1 MSRTADT
8 IYRQWLML
16 SKIPRFPRTIS
27 TVELN
32 SILSAEGYDVDIR
45 TVQRDL
51 LKLEANFPLCFESEG
66 RKHYWFWV
74 KEAVTQDLPAMEPV
88 TALTFEMA
96 ESYLTPILP
105 KATLALLTPYFNRAK
120 QILHGA
126 SSQLKNW
133 PEKVVVIDRGPAL
146 IKPKIDPSIQQVIY
160 QGLLEEKQIKAI
172 YKPRSPKQSSEY
184 LIHPLGIV
192 NRHGVIY
199 LVCTLWNYQDIK
211 QLALHRFESAELLEE
226 SSTLLEG
233 FNLASYV
240 KNDHQFSYPINDE
253 PIRLKVLFNV
263 GAVEHLYETPLTEDQ
278 VLTIEEDGRVLLEG
292 TTTDTLDLRWWLGG
306 FESRAEILE
315 PVELREHFAKQAQL
329 LIKLYT

>member
-16 SKIPRFPRTIS
+16 TKIPRFPRTIS

-66 RKHYWFWV
+66 RKHHWFWV

-105 KATLALLTPYFNRAK
+105 KATLELLAPYFNRAK
-120 QILHGA
+120 QIMQGTSTH
-126 SSQLKNW
+126 LKDW
-133 PEKVVVIDRGPAL
+133 PEKVAVIDRGPVL
-146 IKPKIDPSIQQVIY
+146 IKPDIDPAIQQIVY
-160 QGLLEEKQIKAI
+160 QGLLEEKQIKAV
-172 YKPRSPKQSSEY
+172 YKPRSPKQSTEY
-184 LIHPLGIV
+184 LIHPLGVV

-226 SSTLLEG
+226 NSTVLEG
-233 FNLASYV
+233 FNLTSYV
-240 KNDHQFSYPINDE
+240 EKDHQFSYPINDE
-253 PIRLKVLFNV
+253 PIGLKVLFNA
-263 GAVEHLYETPLTEDQ
+263 GAVEHLYETPLAEDQ
-278 VLTIEEDGRVLLEG
+278 ALTVEEDGRVLLEG
-292 TTTDTLDLRWWLGG
+292 TTTDSLELRWWLGG
-306 FESRAEILE
+306 FGSGAEVLE
-315 PVELREHFAKQAQL
+315 PVELREHFAKETKL
-329 LIKLYT
+329 LMDRYN